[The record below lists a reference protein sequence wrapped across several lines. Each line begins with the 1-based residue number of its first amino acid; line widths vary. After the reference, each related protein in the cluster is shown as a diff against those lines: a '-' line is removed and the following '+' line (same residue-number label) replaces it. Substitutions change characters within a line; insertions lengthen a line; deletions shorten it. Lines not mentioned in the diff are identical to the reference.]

1 MKEYDEATL
10 KKVQQTELGIL
21 KDFIK
26 VCDENNLTWFGDA
39 GSGIGALRHKGFIPW
54 DDDLDVM
61 FTHENYEKF
70 YEACKKD
77 LDTSRFFF
85 QDFRTDSNYRWGY
98 GKIRRLNTEYVK
110 KGQEKMKQKT
120 GVCIDVFDYQ
130 NLPDNEDEKKRYKR
144 KMFCIRK
151 IMYSELGKYAA
162 DKLYMRMWYKICN
175 IIPIGI
181 VQKQRLSELNKLN
194 NMKTHKMSCEMFPTP
209 RKKDG
214 ISSSVFEDYI
224 EVEFE
229 GMKFMAVKDF
239 DQYLKISYGNYME
252 LPPVEKRKGVMNAVK
267 YKFISLNYQD
277 LLNEYLRNRGR

>member
-1 MKEYDEATL
+1 
-10 KKVQQTELGIL
+10 
-21 KDFIK
+21 
-26 VCDENNLTWFGDA
+26 
-39 GSGIGALRHKGFIPW
+39 
-54 DDDLDVM
+54 
-61 FTHENYEKF
+61 
-70 YEACKKD
+70 
-77 LDTSRFFF
+77 
-85 QDFRTDSNYRWGY
+85 
-98 GKIRRLNTEYVK
+98 
-110 KGQEKMKQKT
+110 MKQKT